1 LPNPETA
8 QSKQT
13 AIVLDLALDLGD
25 SYLDAFT
32 AFQIMSEPSDPRWD
46 LLPHDPGGFF
56 ELSGSFDRKTL
67 KQRYTDLIRR
77 FKPEKHPSEFQRIRT
92 AFEALDA
99 ELRYGQEE
107 RTGQAAFHYQWPD
120 GEPTTKLPEIR
131 ASDADTRP
139 SREQPVHRETNQALS
154 LVKRLEGEEP
164 SQLYVE
170 LERRESKS
178 ANDYYALAVL
188 ADVGEPREQLGF
200 LQWILE
206 GVTAFPQEP
215 GLSALLYEL
224 LRQSDFGDENPK
236 VLLAISRLFPSD
248 QFYYYTESLWGRLIK
263 RDSADRFAAA
273 LEDCEANLR
282 DHRIG
287 AKVTFY
293 VRILRAALWCM
304 NGPWIERSLA
314 FLKENQ
320 DQISGELEN
329 EMELSLQ
336 LDRYRRSADLFID
349 GSPQRE
355 KIDRCIREFCTVDEQ
370 EAGER
375 LVRTQLELAA
385 DSHAL
390 LGAVPFDEADY
401 SAAYAA
407 LRWIAHATN
416 VRLGI
421 DWAPPDHATLWDAT
435 IRFMREVDSLD
446 DPNPWQRHDSLKAV
460 FELVAICFLAT
471 IVLIPAML
479 ISITVAVW
487 LQFKPGISEAI
498 FIVMAILGVI
508 ATVILFI
515 AVVRKRTNRW
525 SARRRERIARRKYQR
540 YWRYQALRFVQ
551 KTQYP
556 LEDVRNTITT
566 VVQQDPGVFR
576 ASSWL
581 PGFMARD
588 FGLTFYALAHLYER

>member
-1 LPNPETA
+1 M
-8 QSKQT
+8 
-13 AIVLDLALDLGD
+13 
-25 SYLDAFT
+25 
-32 AFQIMSEPSDPRWD
+32 MSERGEPRWE
-46 LLPHDPGGFF
+46 LLPHDPVGFF
-56 ELSGSFDRKTL
+56 ELTGSFDRKTL

-77 FKPEKHPSEFQRIRT
+77 FKPEKHPSEFQRIRA

-99 ELRYGQEE
+99 RLRYDQQE
-107 RTGQAAFHYQWPD
+107 RTGQTAFRYHWSPD
-120 GEPTTKLPEIR
+120 ESTTNPPDVR
-131 ASDADTRP
+131 ASHADARP
-139 SREQPVHRETNQALS
+139 SREQPIHREPNQALS
-154 LVKRLEGEEP
+154 LVRRLESDEP
-164 SQLYVE
+164 SQLYEE

-178 ANDYYALAVL
+178 AYEYYALAVL
-188 ADVGEPREQLGF
+188 ADLCQPRERPAF

-206 GVTAFPQEP
+206 GLRALPQEP
-215 GLSALLYEL
+215 ALSALLYEM
-224 LRQSDFGDENPK
+224 LRQNDFGDENPE
-236 VLLAISRLFPSD
+236 VLLAVSQLFPSD
-248 QFYYYTESLWGRLIK
+248 QFYYFTESLWGRLIK
-263 RDSADRFAAA
+263 RDSAERVAAA
-273 LEDCEANLR
+273 LENCEANLR

-293 VRILRAALWCM
+293 VRILRAALWCA
-304 NGPWIERSLA
+304 NGPWIERTLT

-320 DQISGELEN
+320 DHISGELET

-336 LDRYRRSADLFID
+336 LDRYRRSAHLFID

-355 KIDRCIREFCTVDEQ
+355 KIDRCIREFCAVDGQ
-370 EAGER
+370 EAAER
-375 LVRTQLELAA
+375 LVRTQLKLAA

-407 LRWIAHATN
+407 LRWIVHATN
-416 VRLGI
+416 ARLGI
-421 DWAPPDHATLWDAT
+421 DWTPPDHAKLWDAT

-471 IVLIPAML
+471 IILIPAML

-487 LQFKPGISEAI
+487 LQFKPDISDAI
-498 FIVMAILGVI
+498 FIVMAILGLI

-540 YWRYQALRFVQ
+540 HWRYQALRFVQ

-556 LEDVRNTITT
+556 LEEVRNTITT
-566 VVQQDPGVFR
+566 VVQQNPGVFR

-588 FGLTFYALAHLYER
+588 FGLAFYALAHLYER